1 MTGYIDVNSFLG
13 EWPSRRLNGS
23 PPPPRLELVSQ
34 RLTLMDRLG
43 IERVAVSLLEGVWL
57 KDSGT
62 ANDELH
68 QLIRGHTDRC
78 FPVYTLNPTFPTW
91 REHLD
96 RCVASYGLTRG
107 AGAVRLLPG
116 YHGYALDDAGDCLDR
131 LTELNVPVLLTIQL
145 EDARMQHPGMRVPDV
160 KPDAIVDAIQRW
172 PELRWLVV
180 NCLSAQI
187 TAICKQLPE
196 DAQAWFDIARVQGP
210 LECVRLL
217 RDQVSA
223 RRLVF
228 GTNLPLHVPHSPIM
242 ELADARLSPE
252 EDAVIRSGNARTALA
267 I

>member
-23 PPPPRLELVSQ
+23 PPPPRPDLVSQ
-34 RLTLMDRLG
+34 RLMLMDRLE
-43 IERVAVSLLEGVWL
+43 IDHAAVSLLEGVWL

-68 QLIRGHTDRC
+68 QLTRGHTNRF

-91 REHLD
+91 REHLG

-107 AGAVRLLPG
+107 TCAIRLLPG
-116 YHGYALDDAGDCLDR
+116 YHGYALDAAGDCLDR
-131 LTELNVPVLLTIQL
+131 LAELDVPVLLTIQL

-160 KPDAIVDAIQRW
+160 KPDAIVDAIQRR
-172 PELRWLVV
+172 PKLRWLVV

-196 DAQAWFDIARVQGP
+196 DGQVWFDIARVQGP
-210 LECVRLL
+210 LDCVRLL

-252 EDAVIRSGNARTALA
+252 EDAVIRSGNARTALG

>member
-13 EWPSRRLNGS
+13 EWPARRLNGS

-96 RCVASYGLTRG
+96 SCVASYGLTRG

-116 YHGYALDDAGDCLDR
+116 YHGYALDAAGDCLDR

-145 EDARMQHPGMRVPDV
+145 EDA
-160 KPDAIVDAIQRW
+160 
-172 PELRWLVV
+172 
-180 NCLSAQI
+180 
-187 TAICKQLPE
+187 
-196 DAQAWFDIARVQGP
+196 QAWFDIARVQGP
-210 LECVRLL
+210 LDCVRLL

-252 EDAVIRSGNARTALA
+252 EDEAIRSGNVRMALG